1 MIYQGDT
8 HELQDTWLEDFD
20 HSREEACF
28 GVSKKGWTNEDL
40 GLSWLTQIFEP
51 KTRSKAGNNK
61 RLLIVDGHSSHMNM
75 KFIEYCDTHNILLG
89 ILPPHS
95 THRLQPLDVAVFSP
109 LAAAYSN
116 QIDMLMQSSYGY
128 TRITKRIFWSLFREA
143 WKIALTATNIY
154 AGFSATSIWPI
165 NADRVLQQL
174 QSKTPSPP
182 ISDNEYEKTPR
193 STRGVRRAI
202 KAFKMAKP
210 KSGDLDEGTDLMIRA
225 LEKFA
230 IENDILKHE
239 NRGLQAA
246 LVGEKKRRKRGKA
259 MELFAKDEPGQAIF
273 FSPGRIAAAKARQ
286 SEREAQKEQ
295 EQLAK
300 KADKERRVAEKEQ
313 KAQEVRER
321 KIARQQL
328 AIQKRE
334 ARQHA
339 KEARIHQKTN

>member
-40 GLSWLTQIFEP
+40 GLSWLTQLFEP

-128 TRITKRIFWSLFREA
+128 TRVIHDSASTNTSASSSILSILRTGLPRCGWGFPDGGG
-143 WKIALTATNIY
+143 AT
-154 AGFSATSIWPI
+154 
-165 NADRVLQQL
+165 
-174 QSKTPSPP
+174 
-182 ISDNEYEKTPR
+182 
-193 STRGVRRAI
+193 
-202 KAFKMAKP
+202 
-210 KSGDLDEGTDLMIRA
+210 A
-225 LEKFA
+225 LE
-230 IENDILKHE
+230 
-239 NRGLQAA
+239 G
-246 LVGEKKRRKRGKA
+246 
-259 MELFAKDEPGQAIF
+259 
-273 FSPGRIAAAKARQ
+273 
-286 SEREAQKEQ
+286 
-295 EQLAK
+295 
-300 KADKERRVAEKEQ
+300 
-313 KAQEVRER
+313 
-321 KIARQQL
+321 
-328 AIQKRE
+328 
-334 ARQHA
+334 
-339 KEARIHQKTN
+339 